1 MYNNRMAKYTAAEA
15 RAKFNE
21 VLTLAKTEA
30 VEIHKHGKPAVVM
43 VDAMRYE
50 EFLDY
55 VEDLEDSLAILEI
68 RASEDFDPS
77 TWKTL
82 EEVERDL
89 GLRPL

>member
-1 MYNNRMAKYTAAEA
+1 MAKYSAAEA

-30 VEIHKHGKPAVVM
+30 VEIHKHGKLVAVM
-43 VDAMRYE
+43 VDAMKYE

>member
-1 MYNNRMAKYTAAEA
+1 MYNNRMAKYSAAEA

-21 VLTLAKTEA
+21 VLTLAKSEA

-43 VDAMRYE
+43 VDAMKYE

-68 RASEDFDPS
+68 RASDDFDPS

>member
-1 MYNNRMAKYTAAEA
+1 MATYSAAEA

-30 VEIHKHGKPAVVM
+30 VKIHKHGKPAAVM
-43 VDAMRYE
+43 VDAMKYE

>member
-1 MYNNRMAKYTAAEA
+1 MYNSLMAKYSAAEA

-30 VEIHKHGKPAVVM
+30 VEIHKHGKPAAVM
-43 VDAMRYE
+43 VDAMKYE
-50 EFLDY
+50 ELLDY

>member
-1 MYNNRMAKYTAAEA
+1 MAKYSAAEA

-30 VEIHKHGKPAVVM
+30 VEIYKHGKPVVVM
-43 VDAMRYE
+43 VDAMKYE

>member
-1 MYNNRMAKYTAAEA
+1 
-15 RAKFNE
+15 
-21 VLTLAKTEA
+21 
-30 VEIHKHGKPAVVM
+30 M
-43 VDAMRYE
+43 VDAMKYE

>member
-1 MYNNRMAKYTAAEA
+1 MYNSLLATYSAAEA
-15 RAKFNE
+15 SALFPE

-30 VEIHKHGKPAVVM
+30 VEIHKHGKPVVVM
-43 VDAMRYE
+43 VDAMKYE

>member
-1 MYNNRMAKYTAAEA
+1 MAKYSAAEA

-21 VLTLAKTEA
+21 VLTLAKPEA
-30 VEIHKHGKPAVVM
+30 VEIHKHGKPAAGM
-43 VDAMRYE
+43 VDAMKYDE
-50 EFLDY
+50 LLDY

>member
-1 MYNNRMAKYTAAEA
+1 MTKFSASEA
-15 RAKFNE
+15 RANFNR
-21 VLTLAKTEA
+21 VLELAKTEA
-30 VEIHKHGKPAVVM
+30 VEIQKHGKPVAVM
-43 VDAMRYE
+43 VDAMKYE

-55 VEDLEDSLAILEI
+55 VEDLEDSLAVLEI
-68 RASEDFDPS
+68 RASEDFDPQ

>member
-1 MYNNRMAKYTAAEA
+1 MAKYSAAEA
-15 RAKFNE
+15 RAKFHE

-30 VEIHKHGKPAVVM
+30 VEIHKHGKPAAVM
-43 VDAMRYE
+43 VDAMKYE